1 MAAIYCAPMTVSLQT
16 EETKSQYIELQTGTA
31 LKQLPVGRLE
41 QVVIKEPPIE
51 LQKQFATFVEQT
63 DKSKL
68 AIQQSLDKLELLKKS
83 LMQEYFG

>member
-1 MAAIYCAPMTVSLQT
+1 MEHIHIICLTNGWVPINGNGFAIITKVKIWNKAKTITGVLLKSLGIYYHT
-16 EETKSQYIELQTGTA
+16 NDFIA
-31 LKQLPVGRLE
+31 
-41 QVVIKEPPIE
+41 
-51 LQKQFATFVEQT
+51 FVEQT